1 MSLVRLDHINI
12 STTQPA
18 ETRDFFIKV
27 LDLKEGW
34 RPDFAFPGH
43 WLYLGEQ
50 AVVHIV
56 GRPQQRLP
64 SDDSALDHFAFIID
78 DYEAAVERLDRHGI
92 AYNAIGVPGTG
103 TRQLFLRDPNG
114 VTIELNCPA
123 SET

>member
-12 STTQPA
+12 STTRPA
-18 ETRDFFIKV
+18 ETRDFYIKV
-27 LDLKEGW
+27 LDLEEGW

-56 GRPQQRLP
+56 GRDRPRGP
-64 SDDSALDHFAFIID
+64 SDEAALDHFAFIID

-92 AYNAIGVPGTG
+92 VYRAVGVPGTA
-103 TRQLFLRDPNG
+103 TRQLFLRDPTD

-123 SET
+123 V